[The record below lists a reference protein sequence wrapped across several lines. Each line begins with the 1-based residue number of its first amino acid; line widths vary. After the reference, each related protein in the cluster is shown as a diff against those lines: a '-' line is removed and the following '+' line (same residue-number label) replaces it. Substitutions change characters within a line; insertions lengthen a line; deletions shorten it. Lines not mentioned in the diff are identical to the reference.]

1 PTAEVFF
8 TGVRSL
14 EQLFSAYREA
24 ARALP
29 FETDL
34 AEARERL
41 HPFADAFMQTLFEEA
56 KRSLQ
61 DSDAVRIAQWV
72 RHFDIYVAVK
82 VVESLLNSKADL
94 ALLEVAEERGW
105 FAHFDHLAIRCGSSE
120 TRAAARVA
128 EILQRTH
135 GYLPSQVEEEVFYQF
150 ADGWSAYLLY
160 KMLDNGQV
168 LRLFID
174 QSDAGHPAQIIQHWN
189 HVYGYTAHH
198 LAMRATRL
206 QAGARVAVTLDEM
219 IEALSNRGI
228 GIMEATGYYTEGL
241 LLQVFTRPQRAAR
254 IPEAIKELLATYRAG
269 LETKIEN
276 AKLLELVSRK
286 EMPLD
291 LAQRFY
297 GLYGLDYEI
306 NNPLH
311 SAPVYPYFLPEQA
324 AHVIRTSLLT

>member
-1 PTAEVFF
+1 
-8 TGVRSL
+8 
-14 EQLFSAYREA
+14 
-24 ARALP
+24 
-29 FETDL
+29 
-34 AEARERL
+34 
-41 HPFADAFMQTLFEEA
+41 
-56 KRSLQ
+56 
-61 DSDAVRIAQWV
+61 
-72 RHFDIYVAVK
+72 
-82 VVESLLNSKADL
+82 
-94 ALLEVAEERGW
+94 
-105 FAHFDHLAIRCGSSE
+105 
-120 TRAAARVA
+120 VA
-128 EILQRTH
+128 EILQRAH
-135 GYLPSQVEEEVFYQF
+135 GYVPSQVEEEVFYQF

-206 QAGARVAVTLDEM
+206 QAGGRVAVTLDEM
-219 IEALSNRGI
+219 IEALANRGI
-228 GIMEATGYYTEGL
+228 GIMEATGYYTERL
-241 LLQVFTRPQRAAR
+241 LLQVFTRPERAAR
-254 IPEAIKELLATYRAG
+254 VPEAIKKHLAAYGAG